1 MRAGQDLPTTPQ
13 CSVDR
18 VKQSRKPLGPRFAI
32 ATKLR
37 QKCWRE
43 IKGWLRTWGDA
54 ALGHAPLRTI
64 ASPCRDVPQCQDN
77 ERDRD

>member
-18 VKQSRKPLGPRFAI
+18 VKQSRKPLGPRFAN

-54 ALGHAPLRTI
+54 ALGHAPTAHDCVTLPRR
-64 ASPCRDVPQCQDN
+64 AAVPRQ
-77 ERDRD
+77 